1 MQKQFTDELKRVLT
15 SHQPRQLLE
24 AAVVTCVKLCKAATY
39 INITDGTNVLFR
51 LVQSVVQDIKVRY
64 SAAWVVFMTTPKDQE
79 SFNLVPCKILSPML
93 ILGMGKTGCHGDLR
107 LKGQFLKKS

>member
-51 LVQSVVQDIKVRY
+51 LVQSVVQDIKVWY
-64 SAAWVVFMTTPKDQE
+64 SAASDHPKDQE
-79 SFNLVPCKILSPML
+79 TFELEPCKILSPIL
-93 ILGMGKTGCHGDLR
+93 ILDMGKTGCHGDLR